1 MPRKNTFTIP
11 MGDVSEV
18 VSKTSKS
25 KRGLRTTVKEVPFH
39 SSKQKKSGQASNQA
53 TIVEEQSSKQQ
64 TQGVQESHTLQ
75 PIEPYEANMQDLQL
89 DDTQP
94 QPHTPLRTHMGQWID
109 IRSRYLHLLLEMEGL
124 TRAPKCSMCTMS
136 MQIKCS
142 DCVGVEGVQA
152 AKEPQ
157 TSRRRS
163 RHTRST
169 SLISV
174 EEEQAHSSGGP
185 QPPLQAL
192 EDMHGISDTLYD
204 FPGDVLDPSEGN
216 TRRTR
221 TAKSG
226 NPLITIVNQTG
237 VFDMDVLFCIC
248 PNAGADDEQ
257 LLQAGIF
264 PSTFKQI
271 ETAFTFS
278 VLDDFLAD
286 NLECKTTAQQYYS
299 KLQSITNRMFPDHV
313 PNLYK
318 QLLRASRQ
326 WRDLRNRIQNG
337 LGHLQVGDPANDGS
351 MAIFCPAC
359 PQPGINLPDDWKD
372 RYNDEPN
379 QLIRTFIMD
388 GNFSAEHMRCR
399 TGEADVPLS
408 AGMAFMANP
417 NSYKAHLHSG
427 QEISQPSTCNTY
439 RAIEQANSSRPH
451 LDVTGIRA
459 TACCHGFFVPTSVVD
474 FQKGE
479 SLCKALSY
487 NMEDIPV
494 ALVMYDIMCQYGVHF
509 RERVEKSPE
518 LSLSSSLQLRTG
530 IGLFHIHGHQ
540 DSCLPRFSPSYIP
553 GAKQVDG
560 EIIETLWAPL
570 NNISWSIRGMSLA
583 HRQEVLDAHMN
594 HSNWKKM
601 VRIVPSLLK
610 RWKRM
615 ETGIDLSAETFNTL
629 NARFRKK
636 TKRWLEAENHAQ
648 SNRYEDPTLMDIY
661 DTASSKAPSRAE
673 IQQQLISEES
683 RDITTHGQTSWISC
697 GIKIQELQLAIR
709 YQLRAYG
716 PKINTEEVQVIENKR
731 SRLQKLIDIFE
742 HQGDSFLLQ
751 QKLTD
756 DSPISPLG
764 NYEEYDHVDD
774 LGPPDNTDD
783 NHSGHDFHHHTHQA
797 LDGSGMDGINPE
809 DLPILLP
816 SSLGWEWCVKH
827 GAQSLARKEVQLRHA
842 QASDSIHRIR
852 LALGFKSALF
862 RTQVRPANTQQTKT
876 RAWNAIHSVDTT
888 VHEHARIYSMARDAY
903 RSLRQA
909 SMNLQDLPR
918 LRAEDFHVAT
928 LVLGSEPIGQR
939 NKQTS
944 WIWGFGHT
952 VEDDGTWMDDFER
965 VHWLRARAQFERW
978 LEEQHSI
985 HNEAEWVPAYFHA
998 KAKMWKKLMT
1008 IAAQD
1013 SLKGHQAYA
1022 SYQMHAWE
1030 ELSRSSVKALTPI
1043 TDAPLKHCKVK
1054 SIHLF

>member
-1 MPRKNTFTIP
+1 
-11 MGDVSEV
+11 
-18 VSKTSKS
+18 
-25 KRGLRTTVKEVPFH
+25 
-39 SSKQKKSGQASNQA
+39 
-53 TIVEEQSSKQQ
+53 
-64 TQGVQESHTLQ
+64 
-75 PIEPYEANMQDLQL
+75 
-89 DDTQP
+89 
-94 QPHTPLRTHMGQWID
+94 MGQWID

-142 DCVGVEGVQA
+142 NCVGGNYFCKECCLQIHTRSPFHRMSRWTGTHFAPISLISIGFKLCLGHDGKPCPLTVEGVQA

-157 TSRRRS
+157 TSRWRS

-185 QPPLQAL
+185 QSPLQAL

-204 FPGDVLDPSEGN
+204 FAGDVLDPSEGN

-326 WRDLRNRIQNG
+326 W
-337 LGHLQVGDPANDGS
+337 DPANDGS

-372 RYNDEPN
+372 RYNDEPYAFIKH
-379 QLIRTFIMD
+379 LIRTFIMD

-399 TGEADVPLS
+399 TGEADIPLS

-451 LDVTGIRA
+451 LDVTGIGA

-540 DSCLPRFSPSYIP
+540 DSCLPCFSPSYIP

-570 NNISWSIRGMSLA
+570 NNISQSICGMSLA

-648 SNRYEDPTLMDIY
+648 SNRHEDPTLMDIY
-661 DTASSKAPSRAE
+661 DTASSK
-673 IQQQLISEES
+673 
-683 RDITTHGQTSWISC
+683 
-697 GIKIQELQLAIR
+697 GI
-709 YQLRAYG
+709 
-716 PKINTEEVQVIENKR
+716 V
-731 SRLQKLIDIFE
+731 
-742 HQGDSFLLQ
+742 
-751 QKLTD
+751 
-756 DSPISPLG
+756 
-764 NYEEYDHVDD
+764 
-774 LGPPDNTDD
+774 
-783 NHSGHDFHHHTHQA
+783 
-797 LDGSGMDGINPE
+797 
-809 DLPILLP
+809 
-816 SSLGWEWCVKH
+816 
-827 GAQSLARKEVQLRHA
+827 
-842 QASDSIHRIR
+842 
-852 LALGFKSALF
+852 
-862 RTQVRPANTQQTKT
+862 TQ
-876 RAWNAIHSVDTT
+876 
-888 VHEHARIYSMARDAY
+888 
-903 RSLRQA
+903 
-909 SMNLQDLPR
+909 
-918 LRAEDFHVAT
+918 
-928 LVLGSEPIGQR
+928 
-939 NKQTS
+939 
-944 WIWGFGHT
+944 
-952 VEDDGTWMDDFER
+952 
-965 VHWLRARAQFERW
+965 
-978 LEEQHSI
+978 
-985 HNEAEWVPAYFHA
+985 
-998 KAKMWKKLMT
+998 
-1008 IAAQD
+1008 
-1013 SLKGHQAYA
+1013 
-1022 SYQMHAWE
+1022 
-1030 ELSRSSVKALTPI
+1030 
-1043 TDAPLKHCKVK
+1043 
-1054 SIHLF
+1054 

>member
-1 MPRKNTFTIP
+1 MP
-11 MGDVSEV
+11 
-18 VSKTSKS
+18 
-25 KRGLRTTVKEVPFH
+25 
-39 SSKQKKSGQASNQA
+39 
-53 TIVEEQSSKQQ
+53 
-64 TQGVQESHTLQ
+64 
-75 PIEPYEANMQDLQL
+75 
-89 DDTQP
+89 
-94 QPHTPLRTHMGQWID
+94 
-109 IRSRYLHLLLEMEGL
+109 
-124 TRAPKCSMCTMS
+124 
-136 MQIKCS
+136 
-142 DCVGVEGVQA
+142 
-152 AKEPQ
+152 
-157 TSRRRS
+157 
-163 RHTRST
+163 
-169 SLISV
+169 
-174 EEEQAHSSGGP
+174 
-185 QPPLQAL
+185 
-192 EDMHGISDTLYD
+192 GISDTLFD
-204 FPGDVLDPSEGN
+204 FAGDVLDPSEGN

-221 TAKSG
+221 TTMSG
-226 NPLITIVNQTG
+226 NPLITVVNQTG

-248 PNAGADDEQ
+248 PNAGANDEQ

-326 WRDLRNRIQNG
+326 WRDLKNRIESG
-337 LGHLQVGDPANDGS
+337 LGHQHTGTSANEGS

-359 PQPGINLPDDWKD
+359 PQPGINLPDDWRT
-372 RYNDEPN
+372 RYNDKPN

-399 TGEADVPLS
+399 TGDTDVPLS

-451 LDVTGIRA
+451 LDVTGIGA

-479 SLCKALSY
+479 RQINMDYSLCKALSY
-487 NMEDIPV
+487 NMGDIPV

-509 RERVEKSPE
+509 KERVEKSPE

-570 NNISWSIRGMSLA
+570 NNISRSIRGMSLA

-610 RWKRM
+610 WWKRM
-615 ETGIDLSAETFNTL
+615 DNGIDLSAEILDTL
-629 NARFRKK
+629 NARFKKK
-636 TKRWLEAENHAQ
+636 TKRWLKAESHAQ
-648 SNRYEDPTLMDIY
+648 SNRHEDPTLMDIY
-661 DTASSKAPSRAE
+661 DTVTSKAPSRAE

-683 RDITTHGQTSWISC
+683 RDITAHGQTSWIAC
-697 GIKIQELQLAIR
+697 GIKIQELAIR
-709 YQLRAYG
+709 YQLRAHG
-716 PKINTEEVQVIENKR
+716 LKINTEEAQVIENKR
-731 SRLQKLIDIFE
+731 SCLQKLIDIFE
-742 HQGDSFLLQ
+742 HQGDSFLLHQ
-751 QKLTD
+751 PLAD
-756 DSPISPLG
+756 DSSIVPLG
-764 NYEEYDHVDD
+764 DYEEYDHVDD
-774 LGPPDNTDD
+774 LGDPEDTDD
-783 NHSGHDFHHHTHQA
+783 DHSAHASIRPTLQA
-797 LDGSGMDGINPE
+797 LDGSGMDATNPE
-809 DLPILLP
+809 DFPVLLP
-816 SSLGWEWCVKH
+816 SSLGWEWCVRH
-827 GAQSLARKEVQLRHA
+827 GFQSLAGKEVQLRHA
-842 QASDSIHRIR
+842 QASESIHGIH

-862 RTQVRPANTQQTKT
+862 RTQVRPAHTQQTKT
-876 RAWNAIHSVDTT
+876 RTWNAIHSVDTN
-888 VHEHARIYSMARDAY
+888 VREHARIYSMARDAY
-903 RSLRQA
+903 RKLRKA
-909 SMNLQDLPR
+909 APIPQDLPKLHSKD
-918 LRAEDFHVAT
+918 LRVAT
-928 LVLGSEPIGQR
+928 LVLGSQQVGQR
-939 NKQTS
+939 NTQQS
-944 WIWGFGHT
+944 WIWGFGNT
-952 VEDDGTWMDDFER
+952 TEDDGTWMDDFER

-978 LEEQHSI
+978 SEEQDSI
-985 HNEAEWVPAYFHA
+985 HNEAKWIPAYFHS
-998 KAKMWKKLMT
+998 KAETWKKLMI
-1008 IAAQD
+1008 IAAQG

-1030 ELSRSSVKALTPI
+1030 GLSRSSVKALTPI
-1043 TDAPLKHCKVK
+1043 TDAPLKHCKMK
-1054 SIHLF
+1054 

>member
-1 MPRKNTFTIP
+1 MN
-11 MGDVSEV
+11 
-18 VSKTSKS
+18 
-25 KRGLRTTVKEVPFH
+25 
-39 SSKQKKSGQASNQA
+39 
-53 TIVEEQSSKQQ
+53 
-64 TQGVQESHTLQ
+64 
-75 PIEPYEANMQDLQL
+75 
-89 DDTQP
+89 
-94 QPHTPLRTHMGQWID
+94 QWID

-124 TRAPKCSMCTMS
+124 TSAPKCSMCTKS

-142 DCVGVEGVQA
+142 DCIGGNYFC
-152 AKEPQ
+152 KDCCLRSHMRSPFHRI
-157 TSRRRS
+157 SRWTGS
-163 RHTRST
+163 HFAPI
-169 SLISV
+169 SLMLLGFKLCFDPLP
-174 EEEQAHSSGGP
+174 SSYAP
-185 QPPLQAL
+185 
-192 EDMHGISDTLYD
+192 EYMEGISDTLFD
-204 FPGDVLDPSEGN
+204 PSGDILDPSDGY

-226 NPLITIVNQTG
+226 NPLITIINQTG

-248 PNAGADDEQ
+248 PNAGANDEQ
-257 LLQAGIF
+257 LLQAGLF
-264 PSTFKQI
+264 PSTFKRI

-299 KLQSITNRMFPDHV
+299 KLQSITNRMFPHHV

-326 WRDLRNRIQNG
+326 WRDLQNRIQSG
-337 LGHLQVGDPANDGS
+337 LGHQHDRNSANDGS

-359 PQPGINLPDDWKD
+359 PQPGINLPDDWKT
-372 RYNDEPN
+372 RYHDQPN

-399 TGEADVPLS
+399 TGETDVPLS

-417 NSYKAHLHSG
+417 NSFKAHLHSG
-427 QEISQPSTCNTY
+427 KESVQTSTCNTY

-451 LDVTGIRA
+451 LDVTGIGA

-479 SLCKALSY
+479 RQINMDYSLCKALSY

-509 RERVEKSPE
+509 QERVERSPE

-570 NNISWSIRGMSLA
+570 NNVSRSIRGMSLA

-610 RWKRM
+610 RWRRM
-615 ETGIDLSAETFNTL
+615 ETGIDLSAEILDNL
-629 NARFRKK
+629 NKRFKAK
-636 TKRWLEAENHAQ
+636 TKRWLKAEKHAQ
-648 SNRYEDPTLMDIY
+648 SKRHEDPTAMDIY
-661 DTASSKAPSRAE
+661 DTVTSKAPSRAE
-673 IQQQLISEES
+673 IQQELISEES
-683 RDITTHGQTSWISC
+683 GDITTHGQTSWIAC

-709 YQLRAYG
+709 YQLRAHG
-716 PKINTEEVQVIENKR
+716 LKITTEEAQVIENKR
-731 SRLQKLIDIFE
+731 SRLQKLIDMFE
-742 HQGDSFLLQ
+742 HQADSFLLHEP
-751 QKLTD
+751 LAD
-756 DSPISPLG
+756 NSPISPLG
-764 NYEEYDHVDD
+764 DYKEYDHVDD
-774 LGPPDNTDD
+774 LGSSEDTDD
-783 NHSGHDFHHHTHQA
+783 DHSVHALHHPTPQA

-809 DLPILLP
+809 EFPVLLP
-816 SSLGWEWCVKH
+816 SSLGWEWCVRH
-827 GAQSLARKEVQLRHA
+827 RVQSLAKKEVKLRCA
-842 QASDSIHRIR
+842 QANESIHRIR

-862 RTQVRPANTQQTKT
+862 RTQVRPANSQQTKT
-876 RAWNAIHSVDTT
+876 RAWNAVHIVDTN
-888 VHEHARIYSMARDAY
+888 VNEHARIYSLARDAY
-903 RSLRQA
+903 RKIRRA
-909 SMNLQDLPR
+909 SSIVQDLPKLHLKD
-918 LRAEDFHVAT
+918 LRVAT
-928 LVLGSEPIGQR
+928 LVLGSQQTGQR
-939 NKQTS
+939 NEQQS
-944 WIWGFGHT
+944 WIWGFGRT
-952 VEDDGTWMDDFER
+952 IEDDGTWMDDFER

-978 LEEQHSI
+978 SEEQHSI
-985 HNEAEWVPAYFHA
+985 HNEAKWIPAYFHA
-998 KAKMWKKLMT
+998 KAETWKKLMIT
-1008 IAAQD
+1008 ATQD

-1043 TDAPLKHCKVK
+1043 TNSPLKHCEIK
-1054 SIHLF
+1054 